1 MHRCIRVRASNGF
14 LERGQNVIMAVAVA
28 VVAHVRTLRRLL
40 CICERDTVLPC
51 SGDKQLDR
59 AERLAHISADRL
71 RDM

>member
-1 MHRCIRVRASNGF
+1 
-14 LERGQNVIMAVAVA
+14 MAVAVA

-40 CICERDTVLPC
+40 RICERDAVLPG

-59 AERLAHISADRL
+59 AECLAHISADRL